1 MKRRE
6 FFTLLG
12 GGAAWPLA
20 GARAASPRCQSN
32 FVTCCPKRLVE
43 LYSSSVLPNSFGL
56 QPVKATDV
64 GISFAE
70 TSDLSPRSAGII
82 GVKQFATR
90 QQCHSRHGPAWLWEQ
105 DELSAHTQGDCG
117 RNDRQRARMVRFC
130 NLWLFR
136 STDWSPL
143 LPAWRCGR
151 PAAFGLR
158 RIRDRLSDAAY
169 RRRVGR
175 PYRR

>member
-70 TSDLSPRSAGII
+70 TSDLSAFSGDHRGEAI
-82 GVKQFATR
+82 
-90 QQCHSRHGPAWLWEQ
+90 RHQAAMPFERWTSLALG
-105 DELSAHTQGDCG
+105 
-117 RNDRQRARMVRFC
+117 AR
-130 NLWLFR
+130 
-136 STDWSPL
+136 
-143 LPAWRCGR
+143 
-151 PAAFGLR
+151 
-158 RIRDRLSDAAY
+158 
-169 RRRVGR
+169 
-175 PYRR
+175 